1 MKRFS
6 QVACV
11 TFSVGLIVGM
21 FSSSAVVAESK
32 SREVRPIQQWTGSIE
47 RYLQVEIP
55 ARGYIVSEKALT
67 KLWNAWKI
75 TDEMPKVDFDKE
87 LVLVTKSQKGGYHG
101 IKAEVDDQGNLTVMT
116 IVSAHLSFDCCK
128 YLIAL
133 IKRDGIKTING
144 KVIEEE

>member
-55 ARGYIVSEKALT
+55 ARGYVVSEKAMT

-87 LVLVTKSQKGGYHG
+87 LVLVTQSQDRKSTRLNSSH
-101 IKAEVDDQGNLTVMT
+101 
-116 IVSAHLSFDCCK
+116 
-128 YLIAL
+128 
-133 IKRDGIKTING
+133 
-144 KVIEEE
+144 